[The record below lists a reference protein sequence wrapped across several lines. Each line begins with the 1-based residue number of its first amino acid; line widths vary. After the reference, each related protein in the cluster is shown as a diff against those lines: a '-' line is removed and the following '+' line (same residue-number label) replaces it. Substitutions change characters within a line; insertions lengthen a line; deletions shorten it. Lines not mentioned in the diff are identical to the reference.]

1 MKSLTKLVAFA
12 KTLMN
17 DTRGEDY
24 ANTTASLSTGAR
36 TVIAGTVIA
45 ASAGGATV
53 AANNANKQTD
63 TTSQKVNAAGG
74 AQSTT
79 TQAAQSP
86 FANPGH

>member
-1 MKSLTKLVAFA
+1 MNSFSKLATFA
-12 KTLMN
+12 KALLK

-45 ASAGGATV
+45 AAAGGATV

>member
-1 MKSLTKLVAFA
+1 MNSFSKLAVFA
-12 KTLMN
+12 KALLN

-45 ASAGGATV
+45 AAAGGATV

-63 TTSQKVNAAGG
+63 TTSQKVNSAGG

>member
-1 MKSLTKLVAFA
+1 MNSFTKLATFA
-12 KTLMN
+12 KTFLK
-17 DTRGEDY
+17 DTRGDY
-24 ANTTASLSTGAR
+24 ANTSESLSTGAR

-45 ASAGGATV
+45 AAAGGATV

-79 TQAAQSP
+79 TQASTSP
-86 FANPGH
+86 FSQTH